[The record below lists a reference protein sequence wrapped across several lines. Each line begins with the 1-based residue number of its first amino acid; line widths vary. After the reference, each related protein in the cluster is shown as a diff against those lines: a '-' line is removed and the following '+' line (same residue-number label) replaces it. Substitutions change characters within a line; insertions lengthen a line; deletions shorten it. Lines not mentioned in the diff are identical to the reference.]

1 MFTMIVN
8 NGSVPLPQAE
18 KREPA
23 PRAVLSRRAEYAK
36 KCRRLRVEGEEIS
49 MILFPPLRVLF
60 HLLQERCYDIRSR
73 IDEYTLPNI
82 TKSYK
87 KYSKVTIQEGHEKA
101 GRTGYP
107 KKVCSSA
114 ENSSIPCFRKVER

>member
-8 NGSVPLPQAE
+8 NGSIPLPQAE

-23 PRAVLSRRAEYAK
+23 PRAVPSRRAEYAK

-49 MILFPPLRVLF
+49 MILFLPLRVLLRVLF

-87 KYSKVTIQEGHEKA
+87 KYSKIA
-101 GRTGYP
+101 ISLSR
-107 KKVCSSA
+107 A
-114 ENSSIPCFRKVER
+114 MII

>member
-8 NGSVPLPQAE
+8 KGSVPLPQAE

-23 PRAVLSRRAEYAK
+23 PRAVPSRRAEYAK

-49 MILFPPLRVLF
+49 MILFLPLRVLF

-73 IDEYTLPNI
+73 IDEYTLQNI

-87 KYSKVTIQEGHEKA
+87 KYSKIAIFLSRAMIIDNLNTK
-101 GRTGYP
+101 
-107 KKVCSSA
+107 S
-114 ENSSIPCFRKVER
+114 